1 MRLILRSLLLSVSLL
16 TCLSSCASVEIPNL
30 RPGITLPASGDGYRY
45 STLTNEEER
54 IPKEEWGP
62 KRDRG
67 IILFSDDWAKLKY
80 VLLKNCLT
88 NKCKST
94 AGALDSLFYAIDDAL
109 KQLPSK

>member
-16 TCLSSCASVEIPNL
+16 ICLSSCASVEIPDI

-45 STLTNEEER
+45 STLSNKEER
-54 IPKEEWGP
+54 IPKVQWDEE
-62 KRDRG
+62 KKRG

-80 VLLKNCLT
+80 TLLKNCLT